1 MMAPTISVVGGGR
14 LCACATSVAP
24 ACRPRATAMRAAAT
38 GARRP
43 LPCLHFLLLCLC
55 LLQQAYTG
63 SSSSQRAGWARSLF
77 AEVLPIASGW
87 LTIKTLTGRVGLVH
101 KPSECVD
108 KVSSEWSDDDGKGEA
123 ELVEMNQAQL
133 LTSHSAL
140 SIHSLL
146 VVVGQ
151 IPVPRRLVA
160 QLVSRMLG
168 GAAGRTAV
176 PGCTSNGL

>member
-1 MMAPTISVVGGGR
+1 M
-14 LCACATSVAP
+14 
-24 ACRPRATAMRAAAT
+24 
-38 GARRP
+38 
-43 LPCLHFLLLCLC
+43 
-55 LLQQAYTG
+55 
-63 SSSSQRAGWARSLF
+63 F

-160 QLVSRMLG
+160 QLVSRMLA

>member
-1 MMAPTISVVGGGR
+1 M
-14 LCACATSVAP
+14 
-24 ACRPRATAMRAAAT
+24 
-38 GARRP
+38 
-43 LPCLHFLLLCLC
+43 
-55 LLQQAYTG
+55 
-63 SSSSQRAGWARSLF
+63 
-77 AEVLPIASGW
+77 
-87 LTIKTLTGRVGLVH
+87 H

-123 ELVEMNQAQL
+123 ELVEMNQVVGEEL

-140 SIHSLL
+140 SIHSVLL
-146 VVVGQ
+146 VVGQ

-160 QLVSRMLG
+160 QLVSRMLA

>member
-1 MMAPTISVVGGGR
+1 
-14 LCACATSVAP
+14 
-24 ACRPRATAMRAAAT
+24 
-38 GARRP
+38 
-43 LPCLHFLLLCLC
+43 LL
-55 LLQQAYTG
+55 
-63 SSSSQRAGWARSLF
+63 

-160 QLVSRMLG
+160 QLVSRMLA

>member
-1 MMAPTISVVGGGR
+1 M
-14 LCACATSVAP
+14 L
-24 ACRPRATAMRAAAT
+24 AA
-38 GARRP
+38 
-43 LPCLHFLLLCLC
+43 
-55 LLQQAYTG
+55 
-63 SSSSQRAGWARSLF
+63 
-77 AEVLPIASGW
+77 VLPIASGW

-160 QLVSRMLG
+160 QLVSRMLA

>member
-1 MMAPTISVVGGGR
+1 M
-14 LCACATSVAP
+14 
-24 ACRPRATAMRAAAT
+24 
-38 GARRP
+38 
-43 LPCLHFLLLCLC
+43 
-55 LLQQAYTG
+55 
-63 SSSSQRAGWARSLF
+63 
-77 AEVLPIASGW
+77 
-87 LTIKTLTGRVGLVH
+87 GLVH

-123 ELVEMNQAQL
+123 ELVEMNQVQL

-160 QLVSRMLG
+160 QLVSRMLA
-168 GAAGRTAV
+168 GAAGLTAV

>member
-1 MMAPTISVVGGGR
+1 MDTCELQLPPPWTLPLAALSGGDESLQTDIDNDGSYYLGGGR
-14 LCACATSVAP
+14 RQARRMRNFFAP

-63 SSSSQRAGWARSLF
+63 WSSSQRAGWARSLL
-77 AEVLPIASGW
+77 AAVLPIASGW

-108 KVSSEWSDDDGKGEA
+108 KVSSEWSDDDGKGEV
-123 ELVEMNQAQL
+123 ELVEMNQVQL
-133 LTSHSAL
+133 LTSH
-140 SIHSLL
+140 
-146 VVVGQ
+146 
-151 IPVPRRLVA
+151 
-160 QLVSRMLG
+160 
-168 GAAGRTAV
+168 
-176 PGCTSNGL
+176 

>member
-14 LCACATSVAP
+14 LCAGATSVAP
-24 ACRPRATAMRAAAT
+24 ARRPRATAMRAAAT

-63 SSSSQRAGWARSLF
+63 SSSSQRVGGVRSLL

-108 KVSSEWSDDDGKGEA
+108 KVSSEWSDDDGKGEV

-133 LTSHSAL
+133 LTSH
-140 SIHSLL
+140 
-146 VVVGQ
+146 
-151 IPVPRRLVA
+151 
-160 QLVSRMLG
+160 
-168 GAAGRTAV
+168 
-176 PGCTSNGL
+176 

>member
-1 MMAPTISVVGGGR
+1 M
-14 LCACATSVAP
+14 
-24 ACRPRATAMRAAAT
+24 
-38 GARRP
+38 
-43 LPCLHFLLLCLC
+43 
-55 LLQQAYTG
+55 
-63 SSSSQRAGWARSLF
+63 
-77 AEVLPIASGW
+77 
-87 LTIKTLTGRVGLVH
+87 TGRVGLVH

-108 KVSSEWSDDDGKGEA
+108 KVSSEWSDEDGKGEA

>member
-1 MMAPTISVVGGGR
+1 MLGGLSPAFTFSSSVCVFYNKHTLAGAPVRGPGGR
-14 LCACATSVAP
+14 IS
-24 ACRPRATAMRAAAT
+24 
-38 GARRP
+38 
-43 LPCLHFLLLCLC
+43 LL
-55 LLQQAYTG
+55 
-63 SSSSQRAGWARSLF
+63 
-77 AEVLPIASGW
+77 AEVKPIASGW

-108 KVSSEWSDDDGKGEA
+108 KVSSEWSDEDGKGEA
-123 ELVEMNQAQL
+123 DLVEMNQVVSEEL

-140 SIHSLL
+140 SIHSVL

-160 QLVSRMLG
+160 QLVSRMLA